1 MIFLEN
7 NYDTNPYKLKDHGIP
22 PSIKTPLSKISS
34 RAFNKLTRERPQ
46 SCIKNNARDRRTQ
59 FTIIE
64 SNFIYFV
71 TPERR
76 VSEISENYKSQRDLQ
91 QIQYTRSVPDFLEIK
106 KIIKRIRFTDRFQA
120 LGALSITYR
129 V

>member
-1 MIFLEN
+1 MAF
-7 NYDTNPYKLKDHGIP
+7 PYFK
-22 PSIKTPLSKISS
+22 
-34 RAFNKLTRERPQ
+34 
-46 SCIKNNARDRRTQ
+46 ARDRRTQ

-106 KIIKRIRFTDRFQA
+106 KIIKRIRFSMHQSFLCKCKSCVFEKIQT
-120 LGALSITYR
+120 T
-129 V
+129 